1 MSEGVSKKSRYEI
14 IAILREEFRVKSKL
28 DFSFNDLNWQ
38 SDLRKVDSSSFYI
51 DLPPSFQPSLS
62 ENGDV
67 CFQIHS
73 KLGRIEFA
81 TAQINTEHNSP
92 DNIFRFAIPESINIL
107 QRRSSP
113 RLKTRESY
121 QFCCSGRYKNGVT
134 FKHTLNDV
142 SDGGCS
148 FISTQS
154 QLKFMRKDN
163 VLENVEMSFGE
174 YGSVMTNL
182 KIISVTELHSEKSY
196 EEADFRISC
205 MFQHKSDDYK
215 HYIEN
220 VIVKLIIDN
229 KIKNKIFLV

>member
-28 DFSFNDLNWQ
+28 DFSFNDLSWQ

-113 RLKTRESY
+113 RLKTRELSILL
-121 QFCCSGRYKNGVT
+121 FWS
-134 FKHTLNDV
+134 L
-142 SDGGCS
+142 
-148 FISTQS
+148 
-154 QLKFMRKDN
+154 
-163 VLENVEMSFGE
+163 
-174 YGSVMTNL
+174 
-182 KIISVTELHSEKSY
+182 
-196 EEADFRISC
+196 
-205 MFQHKSDDYK
+205 
-215 HYIEN
+215 
-220 VIVKLIIDN
+220 
-229 KIKNKIFLV
+229 